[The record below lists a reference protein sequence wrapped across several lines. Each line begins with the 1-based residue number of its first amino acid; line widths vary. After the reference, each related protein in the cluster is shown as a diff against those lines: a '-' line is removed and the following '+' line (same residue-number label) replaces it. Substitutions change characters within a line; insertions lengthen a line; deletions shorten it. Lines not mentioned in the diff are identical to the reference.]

1 MNNDDS
7 ASAEPANSRRAPPA
21 EADDDSGVDGRHAKS
36 VTDLIDDIE
45 RLAFRRNISSRI
57 PRRSYPAITERR
69 AG

>member
-7 ASAEPANSRRAPPA
+7 ASAEPADSRRAHLT
-21 EADDDSGVDGRHAKS
+21 EADDDNGVEGRHAKS

-45 RLAFRRNISSRI
+45 RLAFRRNISNRI
-57 PRRSYPAITERR
+57 PRRSYPATTERR